1 MSQTPLPV
9 SLNTLPSSEEVNAV
23 FEHASLGMLLTR
35 ERTIVRC
42 NRAFGRLMACPVE
55 PLIGQPTSSL
65 FDSLQSYEA
74 FAQQAGPVLGQGR
87 VYRCEHQFVTASG
100 AQVCCVV
107 SSSAVNPAQPALGTI
122 WVFDDV
128 TAERTQL
135 AALRQALQRF
145 EALMANAPMG
155 IFMTRNRCVMEA
167 NPRFCELLGYVPHQI
182 PGMPT
187 LQLFPSQTEY
197 EQFGDRVLPLL
208 GQARPVDVETRLRRS
223 DGRVFWAQLV
233 GYVVN
238 PEAPLAGT
246 YWIVADRSEAFAQ
259 AEALRHAV
267 HENTTLFNEAPL
279 GMVVI
284 KQHQIL
290 RCNQQYES
298 IMAYPRGSLAGIPAS
313 HMHPDPQSYR
323 TLGLQVYQ
331 HIKAGLPVSQETQ
344 LRRGDGS
351 LLWVRLSGRR
361 LDEGDWSPE
370 SASLWLV
377 EDISERRRNEH
388 ALHVATA
395 LNRAVLASASM
406 AIIATDTE
414 GVIRLFNAAA
424 EHMLGHTAAEVVGHH
439 TPALFHLDEE
449 VQAYAQQICA
459 ESGEPV
465 EAGFAV
471 FHWRADRLGK
481 DEREWTYVR
490 KDGRRLPVQL
500 SITALR
506 DEGGQV
512 SGYLGVATDMTEQHK
527 ARQTVR
533 EAHEELEQ
541 RVQQRT
547 QELAQSHAR
556 LKAEMAERI
565 KVEAIMRN
573 MAHYD
578 AITGL
583 PNRNLLYERLKQVLQ
598 QSSRNQEP
606 MALLFLDLDRFKNIN
621 DSLGHAV
628 GDRLLRL
635 VGQRLALL
643 LRAHDTLA
651 RLGGDEFV
659 VVVPRLSHPL
669 QAQQLAEKVI
679 EAMQEPLV
687 VDGHVLHISTS
698 IGICLCPDDGTDLN
712 ILLRNADTAMY
723 QAKSSGR
730 NTYRFYTER
739 MNFEADRRYR
749 IESALHVGM
758 NDGELEL
765 YFQPL
770 VDTRTG
776 QVFGAEALLRW
787 QSRLLGTVLPNQ
799 FINVAEETDLIVKL
813 DSWVL
818 RKACQQGAQWYR
830 ELGRDWLVAVNLS
843 ARQFR
848 RHDLVAFVAEVLAE
862 TGLPPHLLELEIT
875 ESSLM
880 HNVDDVIQ
888 RLDALVRL
896 GVRLTIDDFGT
907 GYSSLA
913 YLKRFP
919 VQKLKIDQSFVRG
932 LGNDDDDAAIVKTVI
947 ALAEVLGLDLLA
959 EGVETLAQMHTLQQL
974 GCHRF
979 QGYLFGKPM
988 PAAALAELMALDVN
1002 ALLRL

>member
-1 MSQTPLPV
+1 MPQTVASV

-35 ERTIVRC
+35 DHTIVRC
-42 NRAFGRLMACPVE
+42 NRAFGRLMTCAVE
-55 PLIGQPTSSL
+55 PLIGQPTSRL

-74 FAQQAGPVLGQGR
+74 FSQQAGPVLGQGQ

-100 AQVCCVV
+100 AQVRCVV
-107 SSSAVNPAQPALGTI
+107 SSSAVNPAQPELGTL

-128 TAERTQL
+128 TAEHAQL

-155 IFMTRNRCVMEA
+155 IFMTRQRRVMEA
-167 NPRFCELLGYVPHQI
+167 NTRFCELFGYLAHQV
-182 PGMPT
+182 PGMPAVA
-187 LQLFPSQTEY
+187 LFPSPADY
-197 EQFGDRVLPLL
+197 EAFGQQVAPLL
-208 GQARPVDVETRLRRS
+208 SQARPVDVETRLCRS
-223 DGRVFWAQLV
+223 DGRVLWTQLV
-233 GYVVN
+233 GYVVS
-238 PEAPLAGT
+238 PDDPTQGT
-246 YWIVADRSEAFAQ
+246 FWMVVDRSEAFAQ
-259 AEALRHAV
+259 ANALRQAL

-284 KQHQIL
+284 KQQHIL
-290 RCNQQYES
+290 RCNQQFES
-298 IMAYPRGSLAGIPAS
+298 IMAYPRGGLTGAPAS
-313 HMHPDPQSYR
+313 HMHPDPESYR
-323 TLGLQVYQ
+323 ALGLKIYR
-331 HIKAGLPVSQETQ
+331 HLKAGLPVSQETQ
-344 LRRGDGS
+344 LRRHDGT

-370 SASLWLV
+370 STTLWLV
-377 EDISERRRNEH
+377 EDILERRRNEH
-388 ALHVATA
+388 ALHTATA

-406 AIIATDTE
+406 AIVATDTE

-424 EHMLGHTAAEVVGHH
+424 EHMLGYSACEVVGQH
-439 TPALFHLDEE
+439 TPALFHLSDE
-449 VQAYAQQICA
+449 VQAYAEQISA
-459 ESGEPV
+459 ESGQHIAP
-465 EAGFAV
+465 GFAV
-471 FHWRADRLGK
+471 FHWRADQQGK

-490 KDGRRLPVQL
+490 KDGYHLPVLL
-500 SITALR
+500 SVTTLR
-506 DEGGQV
+506 DEDGQV
-512 SGYLGVATDMTEQHK
+512 SGYLGMATDMTEQHK
-527 ARQTVR
+527 ARQSVR
-533 EAHEELEQ
+533 QAHEQLEQ

-547 QELAQSHAR
+547 QELAQSHTR
-556 LKAEMAERI
+556 LQAEVAERI

-583 PNRNLLYERLKQVLQ
+583 PNRNLLYERLKQAMQ
-598 QSSRNQEP
+598 QCSRNGEQ

-628 GDRLLRL
+628 GDVLLRL
-635 VGQRLALL
+635 AGQRLALL

-659 VVVPRLSHPL
+659 VVVPRLTHPL
-669 QAQQLAEKVI
+669 QAQHLAEKLI

-687 VDGHVLHISTS
+687 VEGHVLHISTS
-698 IGICLCPDDGTDLN
+698 IGICLCPDDGDDLT

-723 QAKSSGR
+723 QAKAGGR
-730 NTYRFYTER
+730 NTYRFYTEH
-739 MNFEADRRYR
+739 MNVEAAQRYR
-749 IESALHVGM
+749 IESALHIGM
-758 NDGELEL
+758 NDGELVL

-770 VDTRTG
+770 VDTRSG
-776 QVFGAEALLRW
+776 QIFGAEALLRW
-787 QSRLLGTVLPNQ
+787 QSRLLGMVQPNQ
-799 FINVAEETDLIVKL
+799 FISVAEETDLIVKL

-848 RHDLVAFVAEVLAE
+848 RHDLVAFVAEVLTE

-888 RLDALVRL
+888 RMDALVRL
-896 GVRLTIDDFGT
+896 GVHLTIDDFGT

-932 LGNDDDDAAIVKTVI
+932 LGDDDNDAAIVKTVI
-947 ALAEVLGLDLLA
+947 VLAEVLGLDLLA
-959 EGVETLAQMHTLQQL
+959 EGVETRAQLHSLQQL

-988 PAAALAELMALDVN
+988 PAAEFAGLVALDAD